1 MQQTNTLQNKPDTL
15 PLFFGSSIKLTKEE
29 YFPASFFTNDIQISS
44 ETEEKYE
51 ANQDLTESNL
61 IVFIGAGMSKKIEVS
76 AGTPSLYSNWVSK
89 EPTSHLKSSLYY
101 LVSDLS
107 NQYKNDDNKTQN
119 NLSQKYAT
127 KLVALEKKI
136 GKDRFDRMTF
146 QQQVFMA
153 NTFGSIY
160 LGSNVNIQELYE
172 NIDNE

>member
-15 PLFFGSSIKLTKEE
+15 PLFFGSSIRLTKEE
-29 YFPASFFTNDIQISS
+29 YFPASFTNDIQISS

-51 ANQDLTESNL
+51 ANQDLAESNL
-61 IVFIGAGMSKKIEVS
+61 FVFVGSGMTKKIKVS
-76 AGTPSLYSNWVSK
+76 AGATPLYSNWVSK

-101 LVSDLS
+101 LVSDAS
-107 NQYKNDDNKTQN
+107 TQYKNDDNKTQN

-127 KLVALEKKI
+127 KLVALETKI

-160 LGSNVNIQELYE
+160 LGDNIKIQDLYE